1 MLIPCDAEFSWG
13 AYLSRERERERGE
26 KILRL
31 IVIII
36 LDMNSFIE
44 GKSKGMVDVDFR

>member
-1 MLIPCDAEFSWG
+1 MQNFLG
-13 AYLSRERERERGE
+13 AHIFLEREKEREEE

>member
-13 AYLSRERERERGE
+13 AYLSREREKEREEE

-36 LDMNSFIE
+36 LDMKFYRREIE
-44 GKSKGMVDVDFR
+44 GNGGR